1 MWLRISFVLVC
12 VSLVGAPVASAQA
25 PPQSSEA
32 AVLAEGWSKLAK
44 GDAAGAAQVAQAA
57 IARDPRSA
65 AALVLAVDADLARG
79 GASTALDT
87 YERWLG
93 NRRVDDAHVL
103 RRIARVVLVEASTK
117 TQQNAAARIE
127 ALQALAADGD
137 SNAED
142 TLQRAAFSGQFGE
155 TRALAAIG
163 DDRAVRMLTDQL
175 GTAIDKTPIINAL
188 AGSHNK
194 LAIPPLIGVLSDRT
208 DVNRAAAAD
217 ALGRL
222 GATEA
227 IPQLRALLKDQFF
240 PVRLK
245 AAGALFRLNDSSG
258 IALLTEL
265 TQNEH
270 AAVRVAAA
278 AEMASQP
285 DPTWQ
290 TVVKGL
296 TSDPDP
302 VVRLNAAKLIAP
314 YDRDLA
320 ERVVNALMHDDNL
333 AIREVAAGALVDQ
346 VATDFATLRRLIR
359 SGDVSVRAKAAGRIL
374 ELTR

>member
-1 MWLRISFVLVC
+1 M
-12 VSLVGAPVASAQA
+12 
-25 PPQSSEA
+25 
-32 AVLAEGWSKLAK
+32 
-44 GDAAGAAQVAQAA
+44 
-57 IARDPRSA
+57 ARDPRSA

-79 GASTALDT
+79 GATVALDT

-93 NRRVDDAHVL
+93 NRRVDAAHVL
-103 RRIARVVLVEASTK
+103 RRIARAVLIESSTK
-117 TQQNAAARIE
+117 TQQNVTARID

-137 SNAED
+137 SAAAD

-163 DDRAVRMLTDQL
+163 DDRAVTMLTEEL
-175 GTAIDKTPIINAL
+175 ATSIDKTPIINAL
-188 AGSHNK
+188 AGSNNK
-194 LAIPPLIGVLSDRT
+194 RAIPPLIGVLSDPT

-285 DPTWQ
+285 DATWQ
-290 TVVKGL
+290 ALVKGL

-320 ERVVNALMHDDNL
+320 ERVINALMHDDNL
-333 AIREVAAGALVDQ
+333 AVREVAAGALVGQ

-359 SGDVSVRAKAAGRIL
+359 SGDVAVRVKAAGRIL